1 MGFFSLM
8 VFVFM
13 IFTVFKSGLKQGT
26 YAANEFIWLY
36 GMLVVF
42 LVRSM
47 TTDDLSGNVF
57 VFIFI
62 HLILSSGRDMIFK
75 KV

>member
-1 MGFFSLM
+1 MGLFSLM
-8 VFVFM
+8 VFVFI
-13 IFTVFKSGLKQGT
+13 IFKVFKRGLKQGT
-26 YAANEFIWLY
+26 YAADEFVWLY
-36 GMLVVF
+36 VMLVIF

-47 TTDDLSGNVF
+47 SSDDLSGNVF

-62 HLILSSGRDMIFK
+62 HLISSSGRDMIFK